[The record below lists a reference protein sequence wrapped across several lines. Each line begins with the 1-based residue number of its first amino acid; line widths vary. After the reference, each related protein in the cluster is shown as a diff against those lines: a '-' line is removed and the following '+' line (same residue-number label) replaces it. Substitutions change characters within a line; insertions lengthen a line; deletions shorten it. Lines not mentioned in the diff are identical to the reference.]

1 MDKKGY
7 KEIFQN
13 VFIKK
18 EDEEKLRKI
27 VAEWEGYGGYGEII
41 NFDDIAPILES
52 TGIKKNNNEVIIK
65 KINSCSFEFY
75 SETWGENGTLTFLW
89 TEGTTEIY
97 TSHRDVRDRYKI
109 YFVGKRNGKVWTNEL
124 K

>member
-41 NFDDIAPILES
+41 NFDDIASILES
-52 TGIKKNNNEVIIK
+52 TGIKKNNNEVIIE
-65 KINSCSFEFY
+65 KINFSSFEFY
-75 SETWGENGTLTFLW
+75 SETWGENGTLGFLS
-89 TEGTTEIY
+89 TEGTTEIC
-97 TSHRDVRDRYKI
+97 TSHRNVRDRYKL